1 VVKIRYT
8 IPLIIEGA
16 FMRSLKGLLSLICL
30 AGLAIPMVYAIS
42 PMPKWLNRE
51 EMLASARTI
60 TREAAPDARTLN
72 FANSRYVEYA
82 VDGSSIQWIELWVK
96 AFTEEGAKE
105 LLTIPLWYK
114 KGFMEGEFQLV
125 EVVRPDGT
133 IVPVDLKANV
143 KDVSSNDGND
153 VNIYDQNSRQLVLT
167 LPKVEKGDV
176 VHVVMAQSTLRPRV
190 PNAYMDFD
198 TFESSDCPL
207 PYSEL
212 TIVAPKELRL
222 KSMALLDEVPGT
234 MQVTQGQL
242 ADGRMEYRWVARDV
256 PQMFPEEN
264 MPEEVTQVQRVVVS
278 TFSSWEELS
287 KWYWDLCA
295 PHLAVTPGIVAKV
308 KELTEGKSREEQIA
322 ALFGFVA
329 QEIRYMGIIAEDTA
343 PGYEPHDVALTFD
356 NRYGVCRDKGALLV
370 AMLREAGFNAF
381 PVLINSGSK
390 RDKEVALP
398 FFNHA
403 IIAIDEGDFQYRLM
417 DPTDDTARAVLPAY
431 LSDCTYMV
439 ARPEGD
445 TLRLTPVPNPADH
458 LMLAETEAVLDKA
471 GNLDL
476 STTLHFNGVNDNI
489 YRSVFVKAT
498 PEQLRERMDGMVK
511 RVLPG
516 AELTDMSFSPADP
529 KDITQPLVL
538 KLQARMNDYA
548 VPNGEG
554 HTLVKLPYFSRAFG
568 LVNFVFEG
576 LDQPTRK
583 YDWEIYSPSAVRET
597 LTMRGF
603 NRLGEAQLLP
613 QDPVLKVNGASY
625 DVTCSRNV
633 AADTITLTRELEMSN
648 KTYSPE
654 DYLSMRRFVESMSR
668 FEDLRPLFVQNVA
681 QNEDATVL
689 KDVTETTLNDDGSV
703 IRRYV
708 RNVRVNTFQ
717 GKRAQGEVKLWHS
730 PDWQTLELEV
740 AEVTKA
746 NGDCIAVGPTE
757 INVLDD
763 EGSAVAP
770 RYGERKQTVI
780 SLPAVDV
787 GSVSHVSWVLT
798 SKDMRPFCE
807 VKTFDCQ
814 YSTKE
819 ETYTLAVPLSEVEQ
833 IRIAE
838 RNFEDVAVERS
849 ETVKNNHK
857 VYSWTLRNRAAVKAE
872 PGMPSKEFISPTIYV
887 AHRNAAAHRMIP
899 RVLEQIETLLDA
911 EYPTVEATVKTLVKG
926 IHKKDVNAR
935 LKVIQEYLARSVRV
949 AGPSWAALPFGQ
961 LTDPETTLTSGYGN
975 RLDRMILWLAM
986 LREARIEAEVVF
998 ADSYSLAYNYAFM
1011 EQIAAREVPRWTRFT
1026 TPYLRL
1032 KDGRLVGDGKECDE
1046 LTASSLSTCALMTA
1060 KGRELFTAVPEM
1072 RTHSDEVVRIVVDAR
1087 GDAVLA
1093 ADTRHYGLEAGAL
1106 RRMEREFTPET
1117 RRRAIAAAANAMA
1130 TGAVPCSEYIMDTKA
1145 YPVRTRLA
1153 VSAKNY
1159 GVRQGALLSIPMP
1172 GMVAP
1177 IYNLRGTRRAN
1188 PIWQSEVENQSTEVD
1203 IWLPKGGVVV
1213 SRPEPFKV
1221 TLPGGGSYELALKEE
1236 RIAATGA
1243 LRLTYTVNYTASP
1256 AVLDSWFFPA
1266 CVELNRRFA
1275 APEMQTIIV
1284 RLPE

>member
-1 VVKIRYT
+1 
-8 IPLIIEGA
+8 
-16 FMRSLKGLLSLICL
+16 MRGLRGLVLLSLICL
-30 AGLAIPMVYAIS
+30 AGLAVQVASAMS
-42 PMPKWLNRE
+42 PMPQRLNRE
-51 EMLASARTI
+51 EMLASAQSI
-60 TREAAPDARTLN
+60 TREAAPNARTLN

-82 VDGSSIQWIELWVK
+82 VDGSSTQWIELWVK
-96 AFTEEGAKE
+96 AFTDEGAKE

-153 VNIYDQNSRQLVLT
+153 ENIYDQNSRQLVLT
-167 LPKVEKGDV
+167 LPKVEKGDT
-176 VHVVMAQSTLRPRV
+176 VHVVMAQSTMRPRV

-212 TIVAPKELRL
+212 TIVAPKDLRL
-222 KSMALLDEVPGT
+222 KSLALLDEVPGT
-234 MQVTQGQL
+234 MTMSQEQR
-242 ADGRMEYRWVARDV
+242 ADGRMVYRWVARNV

-295 PHLAVTPGIVAKV
+295 PHLQVTPEIVAKV
-308 KELTEGKSREEQIA
+308 KELTAGKSREEQIA

-329 QEIRYMGIIAEDTA
+329 QEIRYMGIIAEDTS

-370 AMLREAGFNAF
+370 AMLREAGFNAY
-381 PVLINSGSK
+381 PVLINAGSK

-403 IIAIDEGDFQYRLM
+403 IIAIDEGNYQYRLM
-417 DPTDDTARAVLPAY
+417 DPTDDTARAILPAY
-431 LSDCTYMV
+431 LSDCTYLV
-439 ARPEGD
+439 ARAEGD
-445 TLRLTPVPNPADH
+445 TLRLTPVPNPEDH

-471 GNLDL
+471 GNLEL

-516 AELTDMSFSPADP
+516 AELTDLSYTPADP

-554 HTLVKLPYFSRAFG
+554 HTLIKLPYFSRAFG

-576 LDQPTRK
+576 LAQPTRK

-613 QDPVLKVNGASY
+613 LDPVLKTNGASY
-625 DVTCSRNV
+625 DVTCKRDV
-633 AADTITLTRELEMSN
+633 EADTITLKRELEMSN

-668 FEDLRPLFVQNVA
+668 FEDLRPLFVQNVT

-689 KDVTETTLNDDGSV
+689 KDVTETTLCLDGAV
-703 IRRYV
+703 RRRYT
-708 RNVRVNTFQ
+708 RDVRVNTFQ

-730 PDWQTLELEV
+730 PGWQTLELEA

-746 NGDCIAVGPTE
+746 NGDCVAVTPKE
-757 INVLDD
+757 INELDD
-763 EGSAVAP
+763 DEAATAP

-787 GSVSHVSWVLT
+787 GSVSHVSWALT

-807 VKTFDCQ
+807 VKVFDCQ
-814 YSTKE
+814 YSTQE
-819 ETYTLAVPLSEVEQ
+819 ETYTLKVPLVEEEQ

-838 RNFEDVAVERS
+838 RNFENVAVERT
-849 ETVKNNHK
+849 EVVKGDYK
-857 VYSWTLRNRAAVKAE
+857 VYTWTLRNRAAVKTE
-872 PGMPSKEFISPTIYV
+872 PGMPSQEFISPTIYV
-887 AHRNAAAHRMIP
+887 AHRNAAAHRTYPI
-899 RVLEQIETLLDA
+899 VLEKIEALLAAD
-911 EYPTVEATVKTLVKG
+911 YPAVEATVKQLVKG
-926 IHKKDVNAR
+926 IHKKDIDAR
-935 LKVIQEYLARSVRV
+935 LKAIQEYLARTVRV

-961 LTDPETTLTSGYGN
+961 LTDPETTLNSGYGN

-986 LREARIEAEVVF
+986 LREAKIDAEIVF
-998 ADSYSLAYNYAFM
+998 ADSYSLTYAYAFS
-1011 EQIAAREVPRWTRFT
+1011 EALAAREVPRWTRFA

-1032 KDGRLVGDGKECDE
+1032 EDGRLIGDGKECDE
-1046 LTASSLSTCALMTA
+1046 LTASSLPTCALMTA

-1072 RTHSDEVVRIVVDAR
+1072 RTHSDEVVRIVVDVS
-1087 GDAVLA
+1087 GDAVLTS
-1093 ADTRHYGLEAGAL
+1093 DTRHYGLEAGAL

-1130 TGAVPCSEYIMDTKA
+1130 TGAEPYSEYIMDTKA

-1153 VSAKNY
+1153 VSAKHY
-1159 GVRQGALLSIPMP
+1159 GVRQGALLNIPMP
-1172 GMVAP
+1172 RLVAP
-1177 IYNLRGTRRAN
+1177 LYNLRGTRRVN
-1188 PIWQSEVENQSTEVD
+1188 PIWQSEVEQQNTEVD
-1203 IWLPKGGVVV
+1203 VWLPKDCTVV

-1221 TLPGGGSYELALKEE
+1221 SLPGGGTFELVLKEE

-1256 AVLDSWFFPA
+1256 AILDDWFFPA